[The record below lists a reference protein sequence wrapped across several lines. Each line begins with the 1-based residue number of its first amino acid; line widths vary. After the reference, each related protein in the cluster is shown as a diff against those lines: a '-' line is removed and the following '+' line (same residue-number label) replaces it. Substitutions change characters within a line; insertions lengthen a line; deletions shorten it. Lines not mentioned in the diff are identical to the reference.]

1 MRHRW
6 TGKIPDGNQVH
17 GAAAA
22 AVINPVLWPRSRDL
36 RHYASAGRSADNA
49 PHAAAC
55 ALPTEG
61 FAQVTKILARL
72 FFYYLVLAS
81 EYLIFAHP
89 GVVQHKPDAI
99 VDRPVWTGSQRL

>member
-1 MRHRW
+1 
-6 TGKIPDGNQVH
+6 
-17 GAAAA
+17 
-22 AVINPVLWPRSRDL
+22 
-36 RHYASAGRSADNA
+36 
-49 PHAAAC
+49 
-55 ALPTEG
+55 LPTKG

-99 VDRPVWTGSQRL
+99 VDPPVWTGSQQL